1 MTIFLS
7 TKHPVAMNLTTK
19 NISDMLRPSQELAVT
34 FLKEEMY
41 ICFVPSRKKF
51 RTSAYVNVY
60 E

>member
-1 MTIFLS
+1 
-7 TKHPVAMNLTTK
+7 MNLTTK